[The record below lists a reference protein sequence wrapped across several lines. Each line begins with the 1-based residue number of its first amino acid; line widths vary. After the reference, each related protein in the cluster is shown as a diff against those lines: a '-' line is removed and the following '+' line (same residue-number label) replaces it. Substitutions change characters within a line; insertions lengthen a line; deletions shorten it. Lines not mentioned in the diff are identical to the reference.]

1 MDATL
6 KMIQGIL
13 LENFPEIGDLE
24 ISAETRL
31 GEIPGWDSMVAV
43 NLQMFLDE
51 SFHVVV
57 ILDLLNEETTLA
69 DLVAYIENPD
79 AMARAAARRA

>member
-6 KMIQGIL
+6 KKIQGIL

-79 AMARAAARRA
+79 AMARAAARQA

>member
-1 MDATL
+1 MKATL
-6 KMIQGIL
+6 KKIQAIL
-13 LENFPEIGDLE
+13 LENFPEIGELE
-24 ISAETRL
+24 LRADTRL

-51 SFHVVV
+51 TFHVVV

-69 DLVAYIENPD
+69 DLAAYIEDPD
-79 AMARAAARRA
+79 AMARAAAKG

>member
-1 MDATL
+1 MKATL
-6 KMIQGIL
+6 KKIQEIL
-13 LENFPEIGDLE
+13 LEYFPEIGEVELR
-24 ISAETRL
+24 AETRL

-51 SFHVVV
+51 FFHVVV

-69 DLVAYIENPD
+69 DLAGYIENPG
-79 AMARAAARRA
+79 AMARAAAKL

>member
-1 MDATL
+1 MSATL
-6 KMIQGIL
+6 KRIQAIL
-13 LENFPEIGDLE
+13 LENFPEIGGLE
-24 ISAETRL
+24 IGSETRL

-51 SFHVVV
+51 SFQVVV

-69 DLVAYIENPD
+69 DLVAYIEDPD
-79 AMARAAARRA
+79 AMARADRKA